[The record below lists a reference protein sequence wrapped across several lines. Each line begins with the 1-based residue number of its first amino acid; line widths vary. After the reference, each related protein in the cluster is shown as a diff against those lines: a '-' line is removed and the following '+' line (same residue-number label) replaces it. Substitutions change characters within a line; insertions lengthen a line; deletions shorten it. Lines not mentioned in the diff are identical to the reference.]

1 MFLYEKMLI
10 FCWFY
15 QRLSFL
21 LFNFQL
27 FCINNHILS
36 IVTALNLM
44 FSVAFGAI
52 LWTQALLLPKPP
64 NLTALQVMSCVV
76 FYVWKIGFTYNKKQN
91 KKKGYCDDCEQ
102 ISLQKNQ
109 SFIINNCFG
118 QKIKK
123 SIKKKNCWVNTQ
135 KKVPQYKMTRK
146 WINFHNNSL
155 TIFSAFSQM
164 SQKQIFFVTI
174 VMSNKLKVTGLFL
187 LISALTLTVCHIN
200 LRKQRHKH

>member
-1 MFLYEKMLI
+1 MDSSFTITKAAKFDSFTSHVVCCVLCVKKLVSLI
-10 FCWFY
+10 IK
-15 QRLSFL
+15 S
-21 LFNFQL
+21 
-27 FCINNHILS
+27 
-36 IVTALNLM
+36 
-44 FSVAFGAI
+44 
-52 LWTQALLLPKPP
+52 
-64 NLTALQVMSCVV
+64 
-76 FYVWKIGFTYNKKQN
+76 KIKKN
-91 KKKGYCDDCEQ
+91 GYCDDCEQ